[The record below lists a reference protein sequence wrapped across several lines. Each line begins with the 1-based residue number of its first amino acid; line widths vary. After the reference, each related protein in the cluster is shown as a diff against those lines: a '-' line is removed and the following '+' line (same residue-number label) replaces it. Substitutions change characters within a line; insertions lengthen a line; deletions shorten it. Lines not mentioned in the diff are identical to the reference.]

1 MHHHNIQRRSFSIRL
16 LTLFAGS
23 GFALN
28 TLAKASAAAS
38 VLLAKS
44 APANIDPAGYLVSEK
59 LDGVRALWDGKALR
73 FRSGRLIAVPA
84 WFSAKLPTTPL
95 DGELWIAR
103 GQFDA
108 LSGTV
113 RKIKPV
119 DAEWQKVNYMV
130 FELPA
135 GSGDFKDRALAL
147 DSIVNTAAWPQLQA
161 IEQTAIANR
170 ATLQAKLDDVV
181 QGGGEGLMLHLA
193 SAPVATGRSDALLKL
208 KPVQDAEATVVGY
221 VAGKGKYAL
230 IEMPL
235 FEIPV
240 YASTVFFDLLAHGVT
255 PVWAHP
261 ERCYEV
267 IDDYKVVYP
276 YRDNGV
282 LLQINAGSL
291 LGMYGKKVRHTA
303 AVLLK
308 NGCGHIV
315 ASDVHKV
322 KDVKTLLPEGFSHLV
337 KMVGNAKAVDMVLSA
352 PAKVI
357 HDS

>member
-1 MHHHNIQRRSFSIRL
+1 MHHFNIQRRSFSIRL
-16 LTLFAGS
+16 LTLLAGS

-193 SAPVATGRSDALLKL
+193 NAPVATGRSDALLKL
-208 KPVQDAEATVVGY
+208 KPVQDAEATVVGH
-221 VAGKGKYAL
+221 VAGKGKYARMTGAL
-230 IEMPL
+230 
-235 FEIPV
+235 
-240 YASTVFFDLLAHGVT
+240 
-255 PVWAHP
+255 
-261 ERCYEV
+261 
-267 IDDYKVVYP
+267 
-276 YRDNGV
+276 
-282 LLQINAGSL
+282 
-291 LGMYGKKVRHTA
+291 
-303 AVLLK
+303 
-308 NGCGHIV
+308 
-315 ASDVHKV
+315 
-322 KDVKTLLPEGFSHLV
+322 DVKTTDGQRFKLGT
-337 KMVGNAKAVDMVLSA
+337 GLSDA
-352 PAKVI
+352 QRKHPPAIGSSVTYTYRDLTSSGKPRFASFLRVYENF
-357 HDS
+357 

>member
-28 TLAKASAAAS
+28 TLAKASAPAS

-208 KPVQDAEATVVGY
+208 KPVQDAEATVVGH
-221 VAGKGKYAL
+221 VAGKGKYARMTGAL
-230 IEMPL
+230 
-235 FEIPV
+235 
-240 YASTVFFDLLAHGVT
+240 
-255 PVWAHP
+255 
-261 ERCYEV
+261 
-267 IDDYKVVYP
+267 
-276 YRDNGV
+276 
-282 LLQINAGSL
+282 
-291 LGMYGKKVRHTA
+291 
-303 AVLLK
+303 
-308 NGCGHIV
+308 
-315 ASDVHKV
+315 
-322 KDVKTLLPEGFSHLV
+322 DVKTTDGQRFKLGTGLSDAQRKHPPAIGSLV
-337 KMVGNAKAVDMVLSA
+337 TYTYRDLTSSGKPRFASFLRVHENF
-352 PAKVI
+352 
-357 HDS
+357 

>member
-193 SAPVATGRSDALLKL
+193 SAPVTTGRSDALLKL
-208 KPVQDAEATVVGY
+208 KPVQDAEATVVGH
-221 VAGKGKYAL
+221 VAGKGKYARMTGAL
-230 IEMPL
+230 
-235 FEIPV
+235 
-240 YASTVFFDLLAHGVT
+240 
-255 PVWAHP
+255 
-261 ERCYEV
+261 
-267 IDDYKVVYP
+267 
-276 YRDNGV
+276 
-282 LLQINAGSL
+282 
-291 LGMYGKKVRHTA
+291 
-303 AVLLK
+303 
-308 NGCGHIV
+308 
-315 ASDVHKV
+315 
-322 KDVKTLLPEGFSHLV
+322 DVKTTDGQRLKLGTGLSDAQRKHPPAIGSLV
-337 KMVGNAKAVDMVLSA
+337 TYTYRDLTSSGKPRFASFLRVHENF
-352 PAKVI
+352 
-357 HDS
+357 

>member
-1 MHHHNIQRRSFSIRL
+1 MHHFNIQRRSFSIRL

-44 APANIDPAGYLVSEK
+44 APSNIDPAGYLVSEK

-73 FRSGRLIAVPA
+73 FRSGRLIAVPG

-193 SAPVATGRSDALLKL
+193 SAPVTTGRSDALLKL
-208 KPVQDAEATVVGY
+208 KPVQDAEATVVGH
-221 VAGKGKYAL
+221 VAGKGKYARMTGAL
-230 IEMPL
+230 
-235 FEIPV
+235 
-240 YASTVFFDLLAHGVT
+240 
-255 PVWAHP
+255 
-261 ERCYEV
+261 
-267 IDDYKVVYP
+267 
-276 YRDNGV
+276 
-282 LLQINAGSL
+282 
-291 LGMYGKKVRHTA
+291 
-303 AVLLK
+303 
-308 NGCGHIV
+308 
-315 ASDVHKV
+315 
-322 KDVKTLLPEGFSHLV
+322 DVKTTDGQRFKLGT
-337 KMVGNAKAVDMVLSA
+337 GLSDA
-352 PAKVI
+352 QRKHPPAIGSSVTYTYRDLTSSGKPRFASFLRV
-357 HDS
+357 HENF